1 MKVVGKNLKRLR
13 KEKKLKVTEVRD
25 YLEFESVQAIYK
37 YESGNGYPQV
47 ETMFALMQLYDADI
61 NDLIIC
67 HEEGEGLASSPSV
80 FSTIRLFMAF
90 ETEPPCRIAQRQRFS
105 QTPVNLFP

>member
-1 MKVVGKNLKRLR
+1 MQSRPYFDMKVVGKNLKRLR
-13 KEKKLKVTEVRD
+13 KQKNLKVTEVRD

-61 NDLIIC
+61 NDLIIS
-67 HEEGEGLASSPSV
+67 HEEGEDQASSPSA
-80 FSTIRLFMAF
+80 FLTIRSMTLV
-90 ETEPPCRIAQRQRFS
+90 C
-105 QTPVNLFP
+105 